1 MHIYFFIRRAGK
13 CPGKEVMEKEKIKKS
28 EQPGCVV
35 GIGSSA
41 GGLEALQQFLTFLP
55 ADTGMAFVVIQ
66 HLSPDHRSLLADILA
81 KYTSMKVME
90 AQDGM
95 YVRKNTVIMLPPKYN
110 MEIEAGVLHLHE
122 YNHQHI
128 NHPIDVFFRSLAKAY
143 ENRAVAV
150 ILSGTGSDG
159 TNGIRS
165 IKERN
170 GLIIVQAP
178 ESAKFDGMPR
188 SAIAT
193 GFADLILNPDS
204 IAREMAHISRSMADA
219 GQRLQLSDGD
229 LMSQVFSI
237 LKNVTNVNYSY
248 YKQTTVLRRIER
260 RIVVTHNRNLRE
272 YVNYMSNNPE
282 EVRLLAKEV
291 LIGVTSFFRDQD
303 YFEVLK
309 ERVVKDLL
317 QSHRASDQIRVWVA
331 GCSTGEEAYSI
342 AILFVEA
349 MEELGLRRDVKI
361 FATDLDGDSI
371 AVAGRGVYGDSI
383 QEDVSVTRLSR
394 FFTKKGNRY
403 TVNHDI
409 RKMIVFAQH
418 NVFQDPPFGRL
429 DLVSCRN
436 LLIYFQNILQRNLF
450 AIFHMA
456 LNDGGYLFLG
466 RSESV
471 IDYDDVFRVIAP
483 NEKIFVHNS
492 AGRTPSHEHIT
503 YSLQGIESQLVP
515 PHYKDSSYDSD
526 NRFPSGEMDTR
537 ALEIL
542 MPACVL
548 VNEKNELCHSYGKC
562 GDFITIPVGNVTLD
576 IFSLLREDLRIAVSK
591 ALKEARERRQ
601 RVAYDKIPVKIGEE
615 PEYISLVAQPISDK
629 IGADTGVTAIAFLR
643 GDRENGPA
651 VDMEHYNI
659 DTAAAQRI
667 SDLEQELHV
676 SQDNLS
682 HTVTE
687 LESVNAELQAANEEL
702 LTANEELQS
711 SNEELQSVNE
721 ELYTVNSEYQAKVGE
736 LASVNDDMANFLA
749 TTMVGIVMVD
759 RKLNVRKF
767 TEYIAD
773 EFSVAEHD
781 VGRSLRYI
789 AYHFATVD
797 LIALCHQVLQTM
809 QPVELACAS
818 VAGKTYLVR
827 IAPYRTLEK
836 KVMEADG
843 AEDSGTAMYGT
854 GYGSTAAGERINAKQ
869 YTGGSGGSANVAGFA
884 GSAIHGD
891 SRTGMPGDTG
901 SAKAENHVHAL
912 SGGRV
917 GKARAADRYTD
928 VDQETGAGG
937 HKSYVSGLVLTFID
951 TTQQIGDQQQIEEMS
966 KALRAAVKS
975 GQEKEAFLSHMSH
988 DMRTPLTAIKGLAQ
1002 LSLRE
1007 KDLPEGIR
1015 DNMEKILS
1023 STNYLT
1029 SLIDE
1034 VLETSRINAGK
1045 IVSVSTAVRERDV
1058 IEEAV
1063 SIVEQRAKSVSLT
1076 LQTRIDGC
1084 ENRMVMMD
1092 TEHVTR
1098 IIVNLLGNAIKFTPP
1113 GGRIDFEASVLY
1125 TDEHASHTYTIRD
1138 TGRGIS
1144 EAFQQKMFMPF
1155 EQEGTG
1161 DSGMRDGTGLGL
1173 YICRNLIDLL
1183 GGTIT
1188 CHSKVGHGTTFI
1200 VSLEYDLASPDQIRT
1215 QSRRSS
1221 TIEGRM
1227 LYGKNILVAED
1238 NTLNAEVVMKIL
1250 ETRGLH
1256 AELARDGEEAVT
1268 LYESSGPYHFQAVLM
1283 DVMMPIMDGE
1293 EAARAI
1299 RASEL
1304 QDAETIP
1311 IIALTADI
1319 DPANEKRCL
1328 EAGMSACLRKPIDT
1342 AELFSTLYRE
1352 IVRTREI

>member
-1 MHIYFFIRRAGK
+1 
-13 CPGKEVMEKEKIKKS
+13 MEKEKIKKS
-28 EQPGCVV
+28 ERPGCVV

-66 HLSPDHRSLLADILA
+66 HLSPDHRSLLADILG
-81 KYTSMKVME
+81 KYTSMPVLE
-90 AQDGM
+90 VQDGM
-95 YVRKNTVIMLPPKYN
+95 HVRKNTVYMLPPKYN
-110 MEIEAGVLHLHE
+110 MEIEEDVLHLYE

-128 NHPIDVFFRSLAKAY
+128 NHPIDVFFRSLAKSY
-143 ENRAVAV
+143 ENRAVAI

-170 GLIIVQAP
+170 GMIIAQSP

-193 GFADLILNPDS
+193 GFVDLILNPDS

-219 GQRLQLSDGD
+219 GQKLQLSDGD
-229 LMSQVFSI
+229 LLSQVFTI

-248 YKQTTVLRRIER
+248 YKKTTVLRRIER

-282 EVRLLAKEV
+282 EARLLAKEV

-303 YFEVLK
+303 YFDILK
-309 ERVVKDLL
+309 ERVIKDLL
-317 QSHRASDQIRVWVA
+317 RNARPSDQIRVWVA

-342 AILFVEA
+342 AILFAEA
-349 MEELGLRRDVKI
+349 MEEMGLRRNIKI
-361 FATDLDGDSI
+361 FATDLDADSI

-383 QEDVSVTRLSR
+383 QEDVSITRLSR

-471 IDYDDVFRVIAP
+471 IDYDDVFRVLCP

-492 AGRTPSHEHIT
+492 SGRTPSHEHIT
-503 YSLQGIESQLVP
+503 YSLQGIESQLMP
-515 PHYKDSSYDSD
+515 QHFKGDNYDGDS
-526 NRFPSGEMDTR
+526 NFPEGEMDTR
-537 ALEIL
+537 ALELL

-562 GDFITIPVGNVTLD
+562 GDFITIPVGNATLD
-576 IFSLLREDLRIAVSK
+576 IFSLIRDDLRIAVSK
-591 ALKEARERRQ
+591 GLKEAREKRV
-601 RVAYDKIPVKIGEE
+601 RVAYDKIPVQIGKT
-615 PEYISLVAQPISDK
+615 PEYITLVAQPISDK
-629 IGADTGVTAIAFLR
+629 MGTQTGVTAIAFLR
-643 GDRENGPA
+643 SSQEPADR
-651 VDMEHYNI
+651 VDIEHYNI
-659 DTAAAQRI
+659 ETAAAQRI
-667 SDLEQELHV
+667 ADLEKELHV
-676 SQDNLS
+676 TQENLS

-721 ELYTVNSEYQAKVGE
+721 ELYTVNSEYQSKVGE

-749 TTMVGIVMVD
+749 TTLVGIVMVD

-781 VGRSLRYI
+781 VGRSFRYI

-827 IAPYRTLEK
+827 IAPYRTHEK
-836 KVMEADG
+836 KLMD
-843 AEDSGTAMYGT
+843 
-854 GYGSTAAGERINAKQ
+854 
-869 YTGGSGGSANVAGFA
+869 
-884 GSAIHGD
+884 
-891 SRTGMPGDTG
+891 TGMTEEEG
-901 SAKAENHVHAL
+901 
-912 SGGRV
+912 
-917 GKARAADRYTD
+917 ADFRPAG
-928 VDQETGAGG
+928 GAGG
-937 HKSYVSGLVLTFID
+937 GAAGVDGSSPAGMGTAVQETEYPEREPARRKGYVSGLVLTFID
-951 TTQQIGDQQQIEEMS
+951 TTKQIGDKEQIEEMA
-966 KALRAAVKS
+966 KALRVAVKS
-975 GQEKEAFLSHMSH
+975 EQEKEAFLSHMSH

-1002 LSLRE
+1002 LSLRN
-1007 KDLPEGIR
+1007 KDLPDNIR
-1015 DNMEKILS
+1015 DNLEKMLS
-1023 STNYLT
+1023 STHYLT

-1045 IVSVSTAVRERDV
+1045 VVSVCTAVHEREV
-1058 IEEAV
+1058 LEEAV
-1063 SIVEQRAKSVSLT
+1063 AIIAQKASASGQVLK
-1076 LQTRIDGC
+1076 TRIEGC

-1092 TEHVTR
+1092 AEHVTR
-1098 IIVNLLGNAIKFTPP
+1098 IIVNLLSNAVKFTRP
-1113 GGRIDFEASVLY
+1113 GGRISFEASVVY
-1125 TDEHASHTYTIRD
+1125 ADGHASHTYTISD

-1144 EAFQQKMFMPF
+1144 ESFQQRMFMPF
-1155 EQEGTG
+1155 EQEIGSEGT
-1161 DSGMRDGTGLGL
+1161 MNDGTGLGL
-1173 YICRNLIDLL
+1173 YICRTLIDLL

-1188 CHSKVGHGTTFI
+1188 CHSKLGSGTTFI

-1215 QSRRSS
+1215 QNRRNS
-1221 TIEGRM
+1221 TIEGRL

-1238 NTLNAEVVMKIL
+1238 NTLNAEVIIKIL
-1250 ETRGLH
+1250 ETLGVH
-1256 AELARDGEEAVT
+1256 AELARDGEEA
-1268 LYESSGPYHFQAVLM
+1268 LEIYENSGPYHFQAILM
-1283 DVMMPIMDGE
+1283 DVMMPIMDGLE
-1293 EAARAI
+1293 TAKAI
-1299 RASEL
+1299 RACSL
-1304 QDAETIP
+1304 QDAATIP

-1319 DPANEKRCL
+1319 DPSNEARCF
-1328 EAGMSACLRKPIDT
+1328 EAGMDACLSKPIDT
-1342 AELFSTLYRE
+1342 AQLFSTLSGE
-1352 IVRTREI
+1352 IQRVQEEAAEAPES

>member
-1 MHIYFFIRRAGK
+1 MK
-13 CPGKEVMEKEKIKKS
+13 MDKS
-28 EQPGCVV
+28 GTERPGCVV

-55 ADTGMAFVVIQ
+55 TDTGMAFVVIQ
-66 HLSPDHRSLLADILA
+66 HLSPDHRSLLADILG
-81 KYTSMKVME
+81 KYTSMPVME
-90 AQDGM
+90 AQEGIH
-95 YVRKNTVIMLPPKYN
+95 VRKNTVYMLPPKYN
-110 MEIEAGVLHLHE
+110 MEIEADVLHLHE
-122 YNHQHI
+122 YDHQHI
-128 NHPIDVFFRSLAKAY
+128 NHPIDVFFRSLASSY

-159 TNGIRS
+159 TSGIRS

-170 GLIIVQAP
+170 GLIIVQSP

-204 IAREMAHISRSMADA
+204 IAREMAHISRSIADA

-291 LIGVTSFFRDQD
+291 LIGVTSFFRDPE
-303 YFEVLK
+303 YFDILK

-317 QSHRASDQIRVWVA
+317 RTHRASDQIRVWVA
-331 GCSTGEEAYSI
+331 GCSTGEEAYSV
-342 AILFVEA
+342 AILFAEA
-349 MEELGLRRDVKI
+349 MDELGLRRDIKI
-361 FATDLDGDSI
+361 FATDLDADSI

-471 IDYDDVFRVIAP
+471 IDYDDVFRALCP
-483 NEKIFVHNS
+483 NEKIFIHNS

-503 YSLQGIESQLVP
+503 YSLQGIESQLMP
-515 PHYKDSSYDSD
+515 QHYRGESYDNDS
-526 NRFPSGEMDTR
+526 RFPSGEMDTR
-537 ALEIL
+537 VLELL

-548 VNEKNELCHSYGKC
+548 VNEKNELCHSYGQC
-562 GDFITIPVGNVTLD
+562 GEFITIPVGNVTLD
-576 IFSLLREDLRIAVSK
+576 IFSLIRADLRIAVSK
-591 ALKEARERRQ
+591 SLKEAREKHV
-601 RVAYDKIPVKIGEE
+601 RVAYDRIPVKFKDQ
-615 PEYISLVAQPISDK
+615 PEYISLVAQPINDK
-629 IGADTGVTAIAFLR
+629 MGADTGVTAIAFLR
-643 GDRENGPA
+643 GTQETDKPLK
-651 VDMEHYNI
+651 MEHYNI

-667 SDLEQELHV
+667 SDLEKELHV

-721 ELYTVNSEYQAKVGE
+721 ELYTVNSEYQAKVSE

-749 TTMVGIVMVD
+749 TTLVGIVMVD

-827 IAPYRTLEK
+827 IAPYRTTEK
-836 KVMEADG
+836 KPVDHEAEAQSSD
-843 AEDSGTAMYGT
+843 
-854 GYGSTAAGERINAKQ
+854 N
-869 YTGGSGGSANVAGFA
+869 
-884 GSAIHGD
+884 
-891 SRTGMPGDTG
+891 
-901 SAKAENHVHAL
+901 
-912 SGGRV
+912 GGREEDDYLQV
-917 GKARAADRYTD
+917 
-928 VDQETGAGG
+928 ENE
-937 HKSYVSGLVLTFID
+937 YVSGLVLTFID
-951 TTQQIGDQQQIEEMS
+951 TTQQIGDQQQIEEMG

-1007 KDLPEGIR
+1007 AGLPDGIR
-1015 DNMEKILS
+1015 DNLEKVLS
-1023 STNYLT
+1023 STHYLT

-1045 IVSVSTAVRERDV
+1045 VVSVSTAVHERDV
-1058 IEEAV
+1058 IEEAIA
-1063 SIVEQRAKSVSLT
+1063 IVAQKAKTANLT

-1084 ENRMVMMD
+1084 ENRIVMMD

-1098 IIVNLLGNAIKFTPP
+1098 IIVNLLSNAIKFTQS
-1113 GGRIDFEASVLY
+1113 GGRVDFEASVLY
-1125 TDEHASHTYTIRD
+1125 TDRHASHTYTIRD

-1144 EAFQQKMFMPF
+1144 DAFQQKMFMPF
-1155 EQEGTG
+1155 EQEMPA
-1161 DSGMRDGTGLGL
+1161 DSGLRDGTGLGL

-1188 CHSKVGHGTTFI
+1188 CHSKLGRGTTFI
-1200 VSLEYDLASPDQIRT
+1200 VTLEYDLASPDQIRMRN
-1215 QSRRSS
+1215 RRSS

-1250 ETRGLH
+1250 ETRGVH
-1256 AELARDGEEAVT
+1256 TELARDGEEAVEI
-1268 LYESSGPYHFQAVLM
+1268 YESSGPYHFQGILM
-1283 DVMMPIMDGE
+1283 DVMMPIMDGL

-1299 RASEL
+1299 RDSGL
-1304 QDAETIP
+1304 QDADTIP

-1319 DPANEKRCL
+1319 DPANEQRCL
-1328 EAGMSACLRKPIDT
+1328 DAGMSACLSKPIDT
-1342 AELFSTLYRE
+1342 ADLFSTLYRE
-1352 IVRTREI
+1352 IQKTQEGENT

>member
-1 MHIYFFIRRAGK
+1 MWYTDFVYRLPRPAAGRRGELTLAKKDNLILIGMPASGKSTVGVILAKVLGYDFIDSDLLIQKKEGMRLSEIISKKGIDGFIAVENEVNASIEASRSVIATGGSAIYGEEAMKHLREIGAIIYLQVDFKVIQKRLHNIRQRGVVLREGQSLQDLYEERCALYEKYADLIVREGNGEIEAVVARIVRTLRAGSMQNREIEGKGNTLTAGKQQYKHILFSLRIYCGDRSGRQSCGTLTVQTLFIRGPGRSGGK
-13 CPGKEVMEKEKIKKS
+13 SMKIEKIKKS

-66 HLSPDHRSLLADILA
+66 HLSPDHRSLLADILG
-81 KYTSMKVME
+81 KYTTMPVLE

-95 YVRKNTVIMLPPKYN
+95 HVRKNTVYMLPPKYN
-110 MEIEAGVLHLHE
+110 MEIEGGVLHLHE

-128 NHPIDVFFRSLAKAY
+128 NHPIDVFFRSLAKSY
-143 ENRAVAV
+143 ENRAVAM

-170 GLIIVQAP
+170 GMIIAQSP

-193 GFADLILNPDS
+193 GFVDLILNPDS

-229 LMSQVFSI
+229 LLSQVFSI

-282 EVRLLAKEV
+282 EARLLAKEV

-303 YFEVLK
+303 YFDVLK

-317 QSHRASDQIRVWVA
+317 RNARPSDQIRIWVA

-349 MEELGLRRDVKI
+349 MEEMGIRRDIKI
-361 FATDLDGDSI
+361 FATDLDADSI

-383 QEDVSVTRLSR
+383 QEDVTITRLSR

-436 LLIYFQNILQRNLF
+436 LLIYFQSILQRNLF

-471 IDYDDVFRVIAP
+471 IDYDDVFRVLCP
-483 NEKIFVHNS
+483 NEKIFIHNS
-492 AGRTPSHEHIT
+492 SGRTPSHEHIT
-503 YSLQGIESQLVP
+503 YSLQGIESQLMP
-515 PHYKDSSYDSD
+515 QHYKGDSFDTDSH
-526 NRFPSGEMDTR
+526 FPAGEIDTR
-537 ALEIL
+537 VLELL

-548 VNEKNELCHSYGKC
+548 VDEKNELCHSYGKC

-576 IFSLLREDLRIAVSK
+576 IFSLIRADLRIAVSK
-591 ALKEARERRQ
+591 ALKESRETRG
-601 RVAYDKIPVKIGEE
+601 RVAYDKIPVQIGES

-643 GDRENGPA
+643 SSQEPEKPL
-651 VDMEHYNI
+651 DMEHYNI

-667 SDLEQELHV
+667 ADLEKDLHV
-676 SQDNLS
+676 TQDNLS

-809 QPVELACAS
+809 QPVELGCAS
-818 VAGKTYLVR
+818 VSGKTYLVR
-827 IAPYRTLEK
+827 IAPYRTHEK
-836 KVMEADG
+836 KPV
-843 AEDSGTAMYGT
+843 DSTRRRRNLFRGFR
-854 GYGSTAAGERINAKQ
+854 SV
-869 YTGGSGGSANVAGFA
+869 SG
-884 GSAIHGD
+884 
-891 SRTGMPGDTG
+891 
-901 SAKAENHVHAL
+901 
-912 SGGRV
+912 
-917 GKARAADRYTD
+917 
-928 VDQETGAGG
+928 TGAGQFRKRESITSG
-937 HKSYVSGLVLTFID
+937 NHAPAYSRDGGRCRLGAADPSDDTTKKRRSEYVSGLVLTFID
-951 TTQQIGDQQQIEEMS
+951 TTQRIGDQEQIEEMA

-1007 KDLPEGIR
+1007 KGLP
-1015 DNMEKILS
+1015 
-1023 STNYLT
+1023 
-1029 SLIDE
+1029 
-1034 VLETSRINAGK
+1034 
-1045 IVSVSTAVRERDV
+1045 
-1058 IEEAV
+1058 
-1063 SIVEQRAKSVSLT
+1063 
-1076 LQTRIDGC
+1076 DG
-1084 ENRMVMMD
+1084 
-1092 TEHVTR
+1092 
-1098 IIVNLLGNAIKFTPP
+1098 A
-1113 GGRIDFEASVLY
+1113 
-1125 TDEHASHTYTIRD
+1125 
-1138 TGRGIS
+1138 
-1144 EAFQQKMFMPF
+1144 
-1155 EQEGTG
+1155 
-1161 DSGMRDGTGLGL
+1161 
-1173 YICRNLIDLL
+1173 
-1183 GGTIT
+1183 GTIWRK
-1188 CHSKVGHGTTFI
+1188 C
-1200 VSLEYDLASPDQIRT
+1200 SLQP
-1215 QSRRSS
+1215 
-1221 TIEGRM
+1221 TI
-1227 LYGKNILVAED
+1227 
-1238 NTLNAEVVMKIL
+1238 
-1250 ETRGLH
+1250 
-1256 AELARDGEEAVT
+1256 
-1268 LYESSGPYHFQAVLM
+1268 
-1283 DVMMPIMDGE
+1283 
-1293 EAARAI
+1293 
-1299 RASEL
+1299 
-1304 QDAETIP
+1304 
-1311 IIALTADI
+1311 
-1319 DPANEKRCL
+1319 
-1328 EAGMSACLRKPIDT
+1328 
-1342 AELFSTLYRE
+1342 
-1352 IVRTREI
+1352 